1 MKEFVE
7 NFYSFENS
15 ENLHSTDDTHESD
28 DEKDN
33 NHLAITLETEDV
45 DEEIEE
51 FEQLDLEIGKN
62 LDIPITIDDE

>member
-7 NFYSFENS
+7 NFYSFEYNES
-15 ENLHSTDDTHESD
+15 LHSTDDTHESD
-28 DEKDN
+28 DEEGN
-33 NHLAITLETEDV
+33 NHLTITLETEDV
-45 DEEIEE
+45 DEEMEE

>member
-7 NFYSFENS
+7 NFYSFEYS
-15 ENLHSTDDTHESD
+15 ESLHSTDDTHESD

>member
-7 NFYSFENS
+7 NFHSFEHS
-15 ENLHSTDDTHESD
+15 ENLHSTDDTHASD
-28 DEKDN
+28 DEEDN
-33 NHLAITLETEDV
+33 NHLTIILETEDM

>member
-51 FEQLDLEIGKN
+51 FEQFDLEIGKN